1 MAQEVGSP
9 RWWLER
15 LLARLEVDQ
24 PRLELLNRWYR
35 GDHPLAHIPPDLHKR
50 YLSQFQKLL
59 AESRANFMGL
69 VIDATNERLRV
80 NGFRLSASDDQ
91 AADDESWRLWQANQ
105 MDAESPLA
113 IREALTK
120 GRACLSVWAGDP
132 WPTIAVEDASQTVV
146 EHMPGNRRVRAAALK
161 VWLDDWTGH
170 QRANVYLPDGIY
182 KFEATSRDI
191 RPRGEP
197 PTSTRVVESAAWSE
211 LEDEFVANPL
221 GVVPIIPLVNRPDL
235 YGQGQ
240 SEIETVIPIQERI
253 NGTIFNRLLVGWFD
267 AFKQKVI
274 TGAEIPTDPDSGQVL
289 EFPWKVAIDR
299 LLVLENPDAKVMELG
314 GTDLSPYL
322 KAHERDIQ
330 DIATITRTPRHYLFQ
345 EGQSPSG
352 DAIKSA
358 ETGLVAKVRDK
369 QRYMAEPFEEAI
381 RLARQFAGEPDAPVD
396 SEIVWADPEYR
407 SEAEQTDAVIKQH
420 AAKLITTAMAQEKLG
435 YTPTQIERMGPE
447 LVADE
452 LARQGRALASLMAD
466 GTGPDGAAGPDGSPP
481 AG

>member
-1 MAQEVGSP
+1 MAEDIGSP
-9 RWWLER
+9 RWWLLR
-15 LLARLEVDQ
+15 LVARLEHDQ
-24 PRLELLNRWYR
+24 RHLELMNRWYR

-50 YLSQFQKLL
+50 YLTQFQTLL
-59 AESRANFMGL
+59 RQSRANFMEL
-69 VIDATNERLRV
+69 VVDAAAERLRV

-91 AADDESWRLWQANQ
+91 AADEASWQLWQANQ

-120 GRACLSVWAGDP
+120 GRSYLSVWAGDP
-132 WPTIAVEDASQTVV
+132 SPTIAVEDASQTIV
-146 EHMPGNRRVRAAALK
+146 EYQPGNRRVRAAALK
-161 VWLDDWTGH
+161 IWLDDWTGK

-182 KFEATSRDI
+182 KFEGHSTDVRQ
-191 RPRGEP
+191 RGEP
-197 PTSTRVVESAAWSE
+197 PSATRVAGAAGWAE
-211 LEDEFVANPL
+211 LDDEFVENPI
-221 GVVPIIPLVNRPDL
+221 GVVPIIPLLNRPDL

-240 SEIETVIPIQERI
+240 SEIESVTPIQERI

-274 TGAEIPTDPDSGQVL
+274 TGAEIPTDPETKQPL

-314 GTDLSPYL
+314 GTDLAPYL
-322 KAHERDIQ
+322 KSHERDIQ

-369 QRYMAEPFEEAI
+369 QRYMAEAFEEAI
-381 RLARQFAGEPDAPVD
+381 RLARRFAGEADAPVD
-396 SEIVWADPEYR
+396 SEIVWGDPEYR

-420 AAKLITTAMAQEKLG
+420 AAGLITTAMAQEKLG
-435 YTPTQIERMGPE
+435 YTPTQIERMGRE
-447 LVADE
+447 LVADQ
-452 LARQGRALASLMAD
+452 LARQGVALAGLMAGDGNSD
-466 GTGPDGAAGPDGSPP
+466 GTGTGGQP
-481 AG
+481 AVG